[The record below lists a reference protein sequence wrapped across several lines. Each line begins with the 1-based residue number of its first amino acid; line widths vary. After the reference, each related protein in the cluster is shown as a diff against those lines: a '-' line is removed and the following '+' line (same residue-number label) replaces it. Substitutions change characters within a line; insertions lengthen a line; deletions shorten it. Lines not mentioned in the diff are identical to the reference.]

1 MRTLIRALERR
12 NKRRIEKRRNKTTY
26 ASLGYKN
33 EPWKNGIVYA
43 CLVSLMMLM
52 SLFMCGHIQLG

>member
-1 MRTLIRALERR
+1 MRTLVRALERR
-12 NKRRIEKRRNKTTY
+12 NKKRIEKRRNKTTY
-26 ASLGYKN
+26 VSLGHQN

-43 CLVSLMMLM
+43 CFVSIMVLM